1 VVLEKPEHAE
11 PVKTVG
17 NVRSSVLE
25 ESNVPNVEGSKYNA
39 FIDNITEPKS
49 GFQLKCECTIQLNRV
64 YGN

>member
-1 VVLEKPEHAE
+1 MSDNSPTVSGTRKARACQK

-39 FIDNITEPKS
+39 FIDNITEPKK
-49 GFQLKCECTIQLNRV
+49 GFSIKM
-64 YGN
+64 